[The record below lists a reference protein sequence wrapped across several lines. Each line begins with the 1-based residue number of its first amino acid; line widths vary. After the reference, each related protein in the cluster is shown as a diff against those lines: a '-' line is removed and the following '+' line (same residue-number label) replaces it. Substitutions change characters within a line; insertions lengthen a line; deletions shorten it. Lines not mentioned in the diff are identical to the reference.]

1 MKKNFVDDSRGGMII
16 FLGVLLAALWMLIAH
31 GAYEESKR
39 EKYDGSV
46 HPGAVSSGTRNATPA
61 PTVSMPTYRSHTP
74 MVSGA
79 AVRSYAYSGHA
90 TMPTAASGSGFTVR
104 TTSSATL
111 HSYGSGG
118 GGGGGFSGGGSSS
131 SRGGITY
138 GGGTVSMPALAMA
151 TPSRRSRSEAGL
163 MAEMASSTSD
173 QVAAAGPALRRVLPN
188 GNGEYNGEYY
198 NGQWWNEDEEEWV
211 DDPFEGAVKNEGGIM
226 YRYEGGEWVPI
237 ENQADPNAPVGDVPW
252 IILLMLVAVYAF
264 AKKRTSKT
272 CDK

>member
-1 MKKNFVDDSRGGMII
+1 MRYYYVDKSRIGMILL
-16 FLGVLLAALWMLIAH
+16 LGALLIAI
-31 GAYEESKR
+31 GALVTHAEYKEGKAAKFDATNR
-39 EKYDGSV
+39 
-46 HPGAVSSGTRNATPA
+46 PAVASANYSNASAPA
-61 PTVSMPTYRSHTP
+61 TVSLPSRSVAAP

-79 AVRSYAYSGHA
+79 ATRSYAYSGHA

-138 GGGTVSMPALAMA
+138 GGGSVSMPALAMA

-188 GNGEYNGEYY
+188 GNGEYNGEFN

-211 DDPFEGAVKNEGGIM
+211 DKPFEGAVKNEGGIM
-226 YRYEGGEWVPI
+226 YRYEGGDWVPI